1 MRLGRARVA
10 GPSTTYPESVTVAPE
25 PSHSLVSDAR
35 ILIGVAWRLNRRR
48 LILQVIFLLTN
59 GVVGGVSLLL
69 LVPIVNSIANPE
81 SSMTVPLVGQ
91 VNLASVPL
99 AALLAAFVGLTS
111 VSALISRASSINST
125 ALQQTI
131 IDDLRQDAFEAILA
145 AKWTFVLGRRKSDII
160 EVVTTGASR
169 SGLAFYQLLQL
180 SVSTVIFSVTSV
192 VALIVS
198 PLVGAV
204 ALVGVILV
212 ALAQSTAIRPAYRMG
227 REFGARNRGLQAVM
241 MDSMDSL
248 RLVRAHGADA
258 VWAQRLADSF
268 SSTRAIQ
275 VANTRRTST
284 VSAGTSVGLAISASA
299 LVLVSVWV
307 GMAPTAI
314 VVILLLVAR
323 MARTAQSIAT
333 NAAMLANALP
343 AVRDLTVLT
352 SQARA
357 QVEIPPAGK
366 TSRVAIDPA
375 SSEPLVEFQKVT
387 FQYPDSTSG
396 VWEVSFAVARGQITV
411 LTGHSGS
418 GKSTTADLALG
429 LLVPEQGQILVA
441 GEVLSAA
448 DLRWWRAHVAYV
460 PQETVLIPGTLRE
473 NLSWSTDAPPSD
485 EQCWQALDRAAA
497 NFARALPDGLATVV
511 GDRGLRLSGGERQRV
526 AIARALLRNPTLL
539 VLDEATS
546 SLDDATEARVLDLMT
561 SLVPA
566 ITVLVIA
573 HRQSTVDAAHHV
585 VRLDAGRV
593 VGAVCS

>member
-1 MRLGRARVA
+1 M
-10 GPSTTYPESVTVAPE
+10 TVTQE
-25 PSHSLVSDAR
+25 PRHSLVSDAR
-35 ILIGVAWRLNRRR
+35 ILVGVAWHLNRRR

-81 SSMTVPLVGQ
+81 SSLNVPLFGE

-99 AALLAAFVGLTS
+99 AVLLAVFVLLS
-111 VSALISRASSINST
+111 VVSALITRASSINST

-131 IDDLRQDAFEAILA
+131 VDDLRQEAFEAILA

-160 EVVTTGASR
+160 EVVTSGASR
-169 SGLAFYQLLQL
+169 SGMAFFQLLQL
-180 SVSTVIFSVTSV
+180 SVSVVLFVVTSI

-212 ALAQSTAIRPAYRMG
+212 AVAQSTAIRPAYRMG
-227 REFGARNRGLQAVM
+227 REFGTRNRGLQAVM

-258 VWAQRLADSF
+258 VWAQRLAESF

-284 VSAGTSVGLAISASA
+284 VNAGTSVGLAVSASA

-307 GMAPTAI
+307 GMSPAAI

-333 NAAMLANALP
+333 NTAMLANALP

-352 SQARA
+352 AQAHA
-357 QVEIPPAGK
+357 AVEIPPAGA
-366 TSRVAIDPA
+366 TARGAIDPA
-375 SSEPLVEFQKVT
+375 SPEPLVEFRDVT
-387 FQYPDSTSG
+387 FCYPDSSSG
-396 VWEVSFAVARGQITV
+396 VHGISFDVSRGQITV

-429 LLVPEQGQILVA
+429 LLEPEQGQILVD
-441 GEVLSAA
+441 GEVLTSA

-473 NLSWSTDAPPSD
+473 NLSWSTEGPPAD
-485 EQCWQALDRAAA
+485 EQCWEALDRAAA
-497 NFARALPDGLATVV
+497 DFARSLPEGLDTML
-511 GDRGLRLSGGERQRV
+511 GDRGVRVSGGERQRV

-573 HRQSTVDAAHHV
+573 HRRSTVDAAHHV
-585 VRLDAGRV
+585 VRLEAGRV
-593 VGAVCS
+593 VGVVGA

>member
-1 MRLGRARVA
+1 M
-10 GPSTTYPESVTVAPE
+10 
-25 PSHSLVSDAR
+25 SDAR
-35 ILIGVAWRLNRRR
+35 ILIGVAWHLNRRR
-48 LILQVIFLLTN
+48 LILQIIFLLTN

-81 SSMTVPLVGQ
+81 SSLNVPLLGE
-91 VNLASVPL
+91 VNLSSIPL
-99 AALLAAFVGLTS
+99 AVLLATFVGLTA
-111 VSALISRASSINST
+111 VSALITRASSINST

-131 IDDLRQDAFEAILA
+131 VDDLRQDAFEAILA

-160 EVVTTGASR
+160 EVVTSGASR

-180 SVSTVIFSVTSV
+180 SVSVVLFVVTSV

-212 ALAQSTAIRPAYRMG
+212 AVAQSTAIRPAYRMG
-227 REFGARNRGLQAVM
+227 REFGTRNRGLQAVM

-258 VWAQRLADSF
+258 VWAQRLAESF

-284 VSAGTSVGLAISASA
+284 VNAGTSVGLAVSASA

-307 GMAPTAI
+307 GMSPAAI

-333 NAAMLANALP
+333 NGAMLANALP

-352 SQARA
+352 TQARA
-357 QVEIPPAGK
+357 AVEIPPAGA
-366 TSRVAIDPA
+366 TARDAIDPA
-375 SSEPLVEFQKVT
+375 SPDPLVEFRDVT
-387 FQYPDSTSG
+387 FCYPESSNG
-396 VWEVSFAVARGQITV
+396 VHGISFDVARGQITV

-429 LLVPEQGQILVA
+429 LLEPAQGKILVD
-441 GEVLSAA
+441 GEVLTAT
-448 DLRWWRAHVAYV
+448 DLRWWRGHVAYV

-473 NLSWSTDAPPSD
+473 NLSWSTADPPAD
-485 EQCWQALDRAAA
+485 ERCWEALDRAAA
-497 NFARALPDGLATVV
+497 DFAQALPDGLDTML
-511 GDRGLRLSGGERQRV
+511 GDRGVRLSGGERQRV

-573 HRQSTVDAAHHV
+573 HRRSTVDAAHHV
-585 VRLDAGRV
+585 VRLKAGRV
-593 VGAVCS
+593 VGVVGA

>member
-1 MRLGRARVA
+1 MAA
-10 GPSTTYPESVTVAPE
+10 QST
-25 PSHSLVSDAR
+25 HSLVSDAR
-35 ILIGVAWRLNRRR
+35 ILIGVAWHLNRRR
-48 LILQVIFLLTN
+48 FIQQILFLLSN

-81 SSMTVPLVGQ
+81 SAMTLPVFGQ

-99 AALLAAFVGLTS
+99 AVLLAAFVSLS
-111 VSALISRASSINST
+111 VVTALITRASSINST
-125 ALQQTI
+125 SLQQTI
-131 IDDLRQDAFEAILA
+131 VDDLRQGAFEAILA
-145 AKWTFVLGRRKSDII
+145 AKWTFVIGRRKSDII
-160 EVVTTGASR
+160 EVVTSGASR
-169 SGLAFYQLLQL
+169 SGMAFFQLLQL
-180 SVSTVIFSVTSV
+180 SVSVVIFVVTTL

-198 PLVGAV
+198 PTVGAV

-212 ALAQSTAIRPAYRMG
+212 AIAQSTAIRPAYRMG
-227 REFGARNRGLQAVM
+227 REFGTRNRGLQATM

-258 VWAQRLADSF
+258 VWAQRIGDAF
-268 SSTRAIQ
+268 TSTRAIQ

-284 VSAGTSVGLAISASA
+284 VNAGTSVGLAVSASA
-299 LVLVSVWV
+299 LVLVSVWI
-307 GMAPTAI
+307 GMSPAAI

-323 MARTAQSIAT
+323 MARTAQSIAANT
-333 NAAMLANALP
+333 AMLANALP

-357 QVEIPPAGK
+357 DVEIPPSAVS
-366 TSRVAIDPA
+366 TRDAIDP
-375 SSEPLVEFQKVT
+375 SSARPLLEYDDVT
-387 FQYPDSTSG
+387 FRYPESSNG
-396 VWEVSFAVARGQITV
+396 VHGITFSVVRGAITV

-429 LLVPEQGQILVA
+429 LLEPEQGRIRVD
-441 GEVLSAA
+441 GEVLTRA
-448 DLRWWRAHVAYV
+448 DLRWWRDHVAYV

-473 NLSWSTDAPPSD
+473 NLSWSTAAQPTDD
-485 EQCWQALDRAAA
+485 RCWEALDRAAA
-497 NFARALPDGLATVV
+497 DFAKSLPDGLDTLL
-511 GDRGLRLSGGERQRV
+511 GDRGVRLSGGERQRV

-573 HRQSTVDAAHHV
+573 HRRSTVDAAHHV
-585 VRLDAGRV
+585 VRLEAGRV
-593 VGAVCS
+593 VGVVGA